1 MVSEHKKILRL
12 GGMALKI
19 IINAVGKEK
28 RIAFLEEKLLVGLD
42 IIRPSA
48 EPQVSDIYLG
58 TITKINR
65 KINAA
70 FVNIGIKE
78 NAFIHLQ
85 DIPDSY
91 QIHEG
96 LKLMVQ
102 VKREGNTTKA
112 PLLTG
117 VIEIS
122 SGSVVYS
129 YGRAFLAISRKIEES
144 HKVRLQ
150 QHISPLLLDNEG
162 VILRSVAVDTKID
175 QIKEDILKARR
186 EMEAII
192 AQAKGTSRKIHEVTV
207 SIPSI
212 LRNKPFVDADT
223 EIICDDV
230 RLYQELGETFTN
242 VAYFRGKGGIFS
254 EYNLEVAVNRL
265 FRPTVFLK
273 NGASIVIEKTE
284 AMWVVDVNSANYK
297 SKKSMNEVAFEIN
310 SSVIEEIGRQM
321 KLRNMSGF
329 ILIDFIG
336 GMNRE
341 QLDKLREQMLEVA
354 KKDTTTVRVEGLSE
368 NGLMQLT
375 RRKRQK
381 SLLEEMQCAC
391 PTCNGNGYVSSAQ
404 TLIYQMERELR
415 GVFASDPSYVAVT
428 VTMDVMDAFLD
439 EIRFDGDIDWMIT
452 DEVRPFYRISQV
464 EHE

>member
-1 MVSEHKKILRL
+1 MRIVISA
-12 GGMALKI
+12 M
-19 IINAVGKEK
+19 GKEK
-28 RIAFLEEKLLVGLD
+28 RVAFLEEKVLVGLE
-42 IIRPSA
+42 IIRPTT

-58 TITKINR
+58 TVTKINQ

-70 FVNIGIKE
+70 FVNIGYKE

-85 DIPDSY
+85 DIPETY
-91 QIHEG
+91 RLHEG

-102 VKREGNTTKA
+102 VKREGNATKA

-117 VIEIS
+117 MIEVS
-122 SGSVVYS
+122 CGSVVYS
-129 YGRAFLAISRKIEES
+129 YGKPFLAISKKIKEID
-144 HKVRLQ
+144 KDRLQ
-150 QHISPLLLDNEG
+150 QLISPLLLDNEG
-162 VILRSVAVDTKID
+162 VILRSAAVDVTPEK
-175 QIKEDILKARR
+175 IKEDILQARR
-186 EMEAII
+186 EMEEIMAR
-192 AQAKGTSRKIHEVTV
+192 AKGSNRKIHEAMV
-207 SIPSI
+207 SIPTM
-212 LRNKPFVDADT
+212 LRSNPLVNDDA

-230 RLYQELGETFTN
+230 ALYRSLKTHFSD
-242 VAYFRGKGGIFS
+242 VSLFREKGGIFS
-254 EYNLEVAVNRL
+254 AYNLEVAINRL
-265 FRPTVFLK
+265 LRPTVFLK

-284 AMWVVDVNSANYK
+284 AMWVIDVNSGNYK
-297 SKKSMNEVAFEIN
+297 SKKEVDEVAFDIN
-310 SSVIEEIGRQM
+310 LAVIGEIGRQM

-336 GMNRE
+336 GMSRV
-341 QLDKLREQMLEVA
+341 QLDSLREQMQEVA
-354 KKDTTTVRVEGLSE
+354 ALDATTVRVEGLSE

-381 SLLEEMQCAC
+381 SLIEEMQCTC
-391 PTCNGNGYVSSAQ
+391 PTCEGSGYISSVQ

-439 EIRFDGDIDWMIT
+439 EISFDGDIDWMIA

-464 EHE
+464 EH